1 MYALVEEAPCYHANL
16 RAHQRL
22 FDVLLEQVRRRR
34 VVVRRKEVALG
45 RQYQA
50 LYERWRTHLTGDPLP
65 SLQFLRTKC
74 RALLAA
80 DIQTML

>member
-1 MYALVEEAPCYHANL
+1 MDVQALTRAQVMYALVEEAPCYQANL

-22 FDVLLEQVRRRR
+22 FDVLLEEVRRRR
-34 VVVRRKEVALG
+34 LVVRRKEVALG

-65 SLQFLRTKC
+65 CLPRPTSLL
-74 RALLAA
+74 
-80 DIQTML
+80 